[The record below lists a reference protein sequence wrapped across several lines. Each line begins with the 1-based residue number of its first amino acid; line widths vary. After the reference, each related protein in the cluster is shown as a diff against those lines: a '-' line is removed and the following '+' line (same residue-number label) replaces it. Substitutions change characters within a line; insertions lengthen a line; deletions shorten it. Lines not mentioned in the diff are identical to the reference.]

1 MLYIY
6 IHRILV
12 FWSIACHISL
22 SETKRTMTE
31 FFLEMYLLLS
41 ISKILEKVS

>member
-6 IHRILV
+6 THHILV
-12 FWSIACHISL
+12 FWSIACHILL
-22 SETKRTMTE
+22 SETKRIMIE

-41 ISKILEKVS
+41 ITKILEKFS